1 VMDDFLATHNIG
13 VAELRGTAAAV
24 PTVGPTPPGPP
35 PAPSP
40 RP

>member
-1 VMDDFLATHNIG
+1 MDDYLVT
-13 VAELRGTAAAV
+13 VAIAKTELRVTAAAV
-24 PTVGPTPPGPP
+24 PSAGPVPPGPP